1 MQLQGANP
9 MNRYVFTERPGFWS
23 VMDTLEK
30 RAVCQCATM
39 ADAERIVTLLNGECD
54 LLAACVNV
62 VTATRMD
69 AWARE
74 ELKAAIAKAQEPTP

>member
-39 ADAERIVTLLNGECD
+39 ADAERIVKLLNEKND
-54 LLAACVNV
+54 EAS
-62 VTATRMD
+62 
-69 AWARE
+69 ARIE
-74 ELKAAIAKAQEPTP
+74 AIASNKERPCTR